1 MHHSLK
7 KIYLKGYALTES
19 LHVRLKKLEY
29 SEQVQSFPIFSK
41 GEAR

>member
-1 MHHSLK
+1 MHHLK
-7 KIYLKGYALTES
+7 KIYHNGYALTET

-29 SEQVQSFPIFSK
+29 SEKVQSFPIISK